1 MTPYLLKDCNMTS
14 YLLKDSKVDETGS
27 SQQTKLET
35 LHGRQEQVECE
46 RRTERTKQLKRRE
59 GGRERERKIVNT
71 NTAKTPAHKASP
83 TPGNLVTSTKVAET
97 STKVLVWWCQATS
110 CQKAIYVSGNKLPGP
125 IVAHVY
131 TPVGPLATKN
141 YSMNHSW
148 LYWLASK
155 PTYM

>member
-1 MTPYLLKDCNMTS
+1 MTS
-14 YLLKDSKVDETGS
+14 YLLKDSKVNETGS

-59 GGRERERKIVNT
+59 GGRERERKLVNT

-83 TPGNLVTSTKVAET
+83 TPGNLVTSTKVAAT

-110 CQKAIYVSGNKLPGP
+110 CQKAIYIWLALSYQYFGSCTRLHTSWSARNKKLL
-125 IVAHVY
+125 Y
-131 TPVGPLATKN
+131 ESLLA
-141 YSMNHSW
+141 
-148 LYWLASK
+148 LLASK
-155 PTYM
+155 QAHLHVVL

>member
-1 MTPYLLKDCNMTS
+1 MTSYLLKDYDITLYIYLLKDCNMTS
-14 YLLKDSKVDETGS
+14 YLLKDSKVYETGS

-110 CQKAIYVSGNKLPGP
+110 CQKAIYIWQQVAWPYRCTRVHTSWSARNK
-125 IVAHVY
+125 
-131 TPVGPLATKN
+131 KN
-141 YSMNHSW
+141 T
-148 LYWLASK
+148 L
-155 PTYM
+155 